1 MYLME
6 RLGVIGVVIKGDR
19 SVSVDLQHILSDY
32 GDNIIGR
39 MGLPDAAKGIYVIS
53 LIFRGTNEQFSAI
66 CGKIGRLKGVNVKS
80 AITSV
85 EI

>member
-1 MYLME
+1 ME
-6 RLGVIGVVIKGDR
+6 RIGVIGVVIKGDR
-19 SVSVDLQHILSDY
+19 SVSTDLQHILSGY

-39 MGLPDAAKGIYVIS
+39 MGIPDASKGIYVIS
-53 LIFRGTNEQFSAI
+53 LIFKGSSEQFSAI
-66 CGKIGRLKGVNVKS
+66 CGKIGKLSGVNVKS